1 MKLTL
6 ALTLPALLLAAPVK
20 LNVGAGKCPFQM
32 ASTSS
37 DGTCPLNFDEML
49 SKVDSKKID
58 VEQNAIG
65 SRYQESVDASLV
77 DELVD
82 QAFEE
87 YKLLPVLEQVRLSS
101 NPRLLRVLCSTD
113 VRV

>member
-32 ASTSS
+32 ASSS
-37 DGTCPLNFDEML
+37 DGTCPLNFEEML
-49 SKVDSKKID
+49 SQVDSGKID

-101 NPRLLRVLCSTD
+101 NPRLLRVL
-113 VRV
+113 